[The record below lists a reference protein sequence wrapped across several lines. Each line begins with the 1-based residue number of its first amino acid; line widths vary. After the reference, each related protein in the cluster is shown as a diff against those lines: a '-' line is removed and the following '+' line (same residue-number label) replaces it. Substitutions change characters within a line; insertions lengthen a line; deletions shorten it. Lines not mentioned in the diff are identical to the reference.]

1 MPSELTLLTRMRGEY
16 AEMPGLRLTVDQAC
30 RLFQLDK
37 ATCLLL
43 LDQLIAEGTLSQ
55 RDNGMYCSIP
65 SVWRR
70 PVRADLSSVPPATI
84 RRRA

>member
-1 MPSELTLLTRMRGEY
+1 MPSELALLTRIRGEY

-43 LDQLIAEGTLSQ
+43 LNQLIAEGVLSR
-55 RDNGMYCSIP
+55 RDDGMYCCIP
-65 SVWRR
+65 SMRRR
-70 PVRADLSSVPPATI
+70 PVRADLSSVPSALARRPA
-84 RRRA
+84 